1 MGLKEGDTF
10 DGRYRV
16 EAPLGRGGMGEVWR
30 AVDESDG
37 RAVALKVLLEKTA
50 RKPDLVKRF
59 EREARIA
66 ENLRSPYVCELVRA
80 GRSRSGELYLVLELL
95 HGESLGDRL
104 KREGYVAFAE
114 LAPAVDDVFE
124 ALIAAHRLGVV
135 HRDLKPANVFLT
147 SDGDGRA
154 RAKILDFGISK
165 LLPRG
170 RTGDER
176 SLTHFDATLG
186 SFAYMAPEQVRG
198 AARADERADLY
209 AVGALTFRALA
220 GKLPFEST
228 SAAELVAA
236 KMERDP
242 PSLEAATGERWPAA
256 IEAFLRASLARKRD
270 DRYGTAAEAQAAWRA
285 ITSSHRRAIAQ
296 VARDVSTLEAT
307 RTSATAT
314 SAPDDDG

>member
-1 MGLKEGDTF
+1 
-10 DGRYRV
+10 
-16 EAPLGRGGMGEVWR
+16 MGEVWR
-30 AVDESDG
+30 AFDEEDG

-50 RKPDLVKRF
+50 RKPDLVRRF

-80 GRSRSGELYLVLELL
+80 GRSRDGELYLVLELL
-95 HGESLGDRL
+95 DGESLGDRL
-104 KREGYVAFAE
+104 KREGYVSFAD
-114 LAPAVDDVFE
+114 LAPIVDDVFE

-147 SDGDGRA
+147 CAHDGHA

-170 RTGDER
+170 RSGDER
-176 SLTHFDATLG
+176 SLTSFDATLG

-220 GKLPFEST
+220 GRLPFEST
-228 SAAELVAA
+228 SAAELVAT
-236 KMERDP
+236 KLERDP
-242 PSLEAATGERWPAA
+242 PSLEEITGERWPAA
-256 IEAFLRASLARKRD
+256 IEAFLRGSMARKREG
-270 DRYGTAAEAQAAWRA
+270 RFGSAAEAQTAWRA

-296 VARDVSTLEAT
+296 VARDVATLEAT
-307 RTSATAT
+307 RTQATAT